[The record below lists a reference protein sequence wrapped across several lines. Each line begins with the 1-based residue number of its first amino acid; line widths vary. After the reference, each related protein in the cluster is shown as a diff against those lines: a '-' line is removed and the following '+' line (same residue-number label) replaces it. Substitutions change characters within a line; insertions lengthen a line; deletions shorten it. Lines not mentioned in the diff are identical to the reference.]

1 MKGKRAVGG
10 GERVTGTEGGTR
22 RDEHW
27 VLFCMLANRTL
38 IKSQFIIKKRKK
50 QSVAPGLLS
59 QLSFCLR
66 LGS

>member
-10 GERVTGTEGGTR
+10 GEWVTGTEGGPR

-38 IKSQFIIKKRKK
+38 IKNKFIIKKKK
-50 QSVAPGLLS
+50 ETKCDTWVAQSVKLLS
-59 QLSFCLR
+59 
-66 LGS
+66 